1 MIRQEDIM
9 FYSKS
14 TILHSEGVPWIE
26 FPNLTA
32 TGIVKNAF
40 STRIG
45 GVSEGIFSSMNLS
58 FKRNDDPDKVMENY
72 RLFAESAGLDP
83 DRMVCSD
90 QTHTTNIRRV
100 YAADAGKG
108 VLYPLDFH
116 DIDGLITDE
125 KGLCL
130 VTSFADC
137 VPLYFVDPV
146 HHAIGMSHSGWRG
159 TAGRMGEKTV
169 RAMQEAFHTDPA
181 DLVCAIGPSIC
192 QNCYEVSKDV
202 ADVFADTFKKS
213 QADDILLDK
222 KNGKYQLDLWK
233 ANRYILID
241 AGVDPE
247 NIAVTD
253 ICTSCNDRLLWSHRK
268 TGGRRGG
275 AAAFLQ
281 LL

>member
-1 MIRQEDIM
+1 M

-45 GVSEGIFSSMNLS
+45 GVSQGIFSSMNLS
-58 FKRNDDPDKVMENY
+58 FKREDDPDKVMENY
-72 RLFAESAGLDP
+72 RLFAESAGLDQ
-83 DRMVCSD
+83 DHMVCSD

-100 YAADAGKG
+100 YASDAGKG
-108 VLYPLDFH
+108 IFFPQDYH
-116 DIDGLITDE
+116 DVDGLITDTN
-125 KGLCL
+125 GLCL

-146 HHAIGMSHSGWRG
+146 RHAIGMSHSGWRG

-169 RAMQEAFHTDPA
+169 RAMQEAFQTDPA

-192 QNCYEVSKDV
+192 QKCYEISKDV
-202 ADVFADTFKKS
+202 ADVFAESFKKA

-222 KNGKYQLDLWK
+222 GNQKYQLDLWK

-241 AGVDPE
+241 AGVRPE

-253 ICTSCNDRLLWSHRK
+253 ICTACNDRLLWSHRK
-268 TGGRRGG
+268 TGGMRGG
-275 AAAFLQ
+275 ASAFLQ
-281 LL
+281 LAY